1 MNLTNIVQEY
11 KKLLTLEDYYNY
23 KFDPRMKFKGK
34 RRSGFSTRPVPE
46 YNESDIEL
54 LHLSANNKYKGGDGN
69 SSSNNGVLLNS
80 DTFSKSKH
88 VINTNTNVNNDND
101 NVLMNVDALHLYTKD
116 NGHYHHR
123 SQTKLSYAIS
133 SKYSNTNVASHS
145 HAHAQQGNIENEII
159 PTRCKHK
166 RLCKAKCREISTNTN
181 TNTNPNTNDAN
192 NREKLVKKVRY
203 SVNNFPC
210 VTLGTYGQISS
221 VEGIKTYC
229 DTTFIN
235 KKMREELDEYNESI
249 TPLFKIKKYSQYD
262 DSVKYVERFKVRDV
276 HREFKNANECYVVTK
291 PYFPVLRGKFNMN
304 NVVKRKYKGP
314 RVLRKKGWLQVVQD

>member
-1 MNLTNIVQEY
+1 M
-11 KKLLTLEDYYNY
+11 
-23 KFDPRMKFKGK
+23 
-34 RRSGFSTRPVPE
+34 
-46 YNESDIEL
+46 
-54 LHLSANNKYKGGDGN
+54 
-69 SSSNNGVLLNS
+69 
-80 DTFSKSKH
+80 
-88 VINTNTNVNNDND
+88 
-101 NVLMNVDALHLYTKD
+101 
-116 NGHYHHR
+116 
-123 SQTKLSYAIS
+123 S
-133 SKYSNTNVASHS
+133 SKYSNTNGVVS
-145 HAHAQQGNIENEII
+145 HAHGNVDNEII
-159 PTRCKHK
+159 PTRSKHK
-166 RLCKAKCREISTNTN
+166 RLCKGKCNEISTNTN
-181 TNTNPNTNDAN
+181 TNANTNTTVKVNDAN

-262 DSVKYVERFKVRDV
+262 DNVKYVERFKVRDV

-291 PYFPVLRGKFNMN
+291 PYFPLIRGKLHMN

-314 RVLRKKGWLQVVQD
+314 RVLRKKGWLQVVQE

>member
-145 HAHAQQGNIENEII
+145 HAHAQQGNIDNEII

-181 TNTNPNTNDAN
+181 TNTNTNDAN

-314 RVLRKKGWLQVVQD
+314 RVLRKKGWLQVVQE

>member
-46 YNESDIEL
+46 YNESDVDL
-54 LHLSANNKYKGGDGN
+54 LHSNGYKGD
-69 SSSNNGVLLNS
+69 NNMMLMNS

-88 VINTNTNVNNDND
+88 VISNDND
-101 NVLMNVDALHLYTKD
+101 NNNILTNVDALHLYTKD
-116 NGHYHHR
+116 NARHGHHHH

-133 SKYSNTNVASHS
+133 SKYSNTNLPTARI
-145 HAHAQQGNIENEII
+145 QGNVDNDIVN
-159 PTRCKHK
+159 TRCGHK
-166 RLCKAKCREISTNTN
+166 RLCKGKCHDINTN
-181 TNTNPNTNDAN
+181 VNVNDVN

-229 DTTFIN
+229 DTSFIN
-235 KKMREELDEYNESI
+235 KKMREEVYEYNESI
-249 TPLFKIKKYSQYD
+249 TPLFKIRKYSQYD
-262 DSVKYVERFKVRDV
+262 DNVKYVERFKVKDV
-276 HREFKNANECYVVTK
+276 QREFKNPNECYVVTK
-291 PYFPVLRGKFNMN
+291 PYFPLLRGKLNMN
-304 NVVKRKYKGP
+304 NVVKRKNKGP
-314 RVLRKKGWLQVVQD
+314 RVVRKKGWLQVVPE

>member
-1 MNLTNIVQEY
+1 M
-11 KKLLTLEDYYNY
+11 
-23 KFDPRMKFKGK
+23 
-34 RRSGFSTRPVPE
+34 
-46 YNESDIEL
+46 
-54 LHLSANNKYKGGDGN
+54 
-69 SSSNNGVLLNS
+69 
-80 DTFSKSKH
+80 
-88 VINTNTNVNNDND
+88 
-101 NVLMNVDALHLYTKD
+101 
-116 NGHYHHR
+116 
-123 SQTKLSYAIS
+123 
-133 SKYSNTNVASHS
+133 
-145 HAHAQQGNIENEII
+145 
-159 PTRCKHK
+159 
-166 RLCKAKCREISTNTN
+166 
-181 TNTNPNTNDAN
+181 
-192 NREKLVKKVRY
+192 VKKVRY

-314 RVLRKKGWLQVVQD
+314 RVLRKKGWLQVVQE

>member
-54 LHLSANNKYKGGDGN
+54 LHPSYKGGDNN

-88 VINTNTNVNNDND
+88 VINTNTNNDHNN
-101 NVLMNVDALHLYTKD
+101 NVLTNVDALHLYTKD

-123 SQTKLSYAIS
+123 SQTKLSYAMS
-133 SKYSNTNVASHS
+133 SKYSNTNVASHV
-145 HAHAQQGNIENEII
+145 HGNVDNEII

-166 RLCKAKCREISTNTN
+166 RLCKGKCNEISTNTN
-181 TNTNPNTNDAN
+181 TNANTNTTVKVNDAN

-262 DSVKYVERFKVRDV
+262 DNVKYVERFKVRDV

-291 PYFPVLRGKFNMN
+291 PYFPLLRGKLNMN

-314 RVLRKKGWLQVVQD
+314 RVLRKKGWLQVVQE